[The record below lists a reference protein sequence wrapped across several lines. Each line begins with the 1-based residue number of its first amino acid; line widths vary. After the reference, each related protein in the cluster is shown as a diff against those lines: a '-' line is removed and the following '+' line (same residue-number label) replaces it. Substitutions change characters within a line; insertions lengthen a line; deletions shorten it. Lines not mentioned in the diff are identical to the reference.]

1 MSSGNKPYY
10 KVRFER
16 IRALKAI
23 KPDEAHKELRESG
36 IWLFYKAIEAD
47 DLATA
52 HQLLDLGVFSDYD
65 KRRKPEE
72 WLCSA
77 WYKFPYP
84 GDEKKRDD
92 FIAELQEMEPYMR
105 FAAHWD
111 AMLGLAIALQDKKSV
126 WKYAQKGGRI
136 RQWGTRGE
144 KWTLRQLMDLTRWG
158 DVRDAYRTRCFFDD
172 RGLEYELQLAEL
184 VYDTMKHLVPMTGDD
199 GNDAEA
205 ELFFRPIMEYD
216 HQSLLE
222 CSYYGAAACPFIG
235 PACTGPAWERVIG
248 MKVDS
253 DFAGMFKPGDLIGS
267 ALMDYA
273 SEFGFDPVQIRD
285 GKSRRCFAAQLD
297 RLYKK
302 YPRPG
307 KPIPNQA

>member
-1 MSSGNKPYY
+1 MSHDNKPYY
-10 KVRFER
+10 KVRFDR
-16 IRALKAI
+16 LRALKAI
-23 KPDEAHKELRESG
+23 KPDEACKELRDSG

-47 DLATA
+47 DLTTA
-52 HQLLDLGVFSDYD
+52 HQLLDLGVFSDFD
-65 KRRKPEE
+65 KRHKPEE
-72 WLCSA
+72 WLCRA
-77 WYKFPYP
+77 WYKFSYH
-84 GDEKKRDD
+84 GNKRKRAD
-92 FIAELQEMEPYMR
+92 FVAELRNMEPYMR

-144 KWTLRQLMDLTRWG
+144 KWTLRQLMDLARWE
-158 DVRDAYRTRCFFDD
+158 DVRDAYRARCFFDD

-184 VYDTMKHLVPMTGDD
+184 VYDTMKHLVPPAEDNC
-199 GNDAEA
+199 NDTEA

-273 SEFGFDPVQIRD
+273 SEFGFDPAQISD
-285 GKSRRCFAAQLD
+285 GKSRRGFAVQLGQ
-297 RLYKK
+297 LCKK
-302 YPRPG
+302 YPTPE
-307 KPIPNQA
+307 KPISDQA